1 MKLFCRL
8 GALALT
14 VALLLSLAACADFGV
29 GEGEDDFKQYFSGV
43 HVLSASGA
51 KDYPIED
58 FNRDI
63 HLGDDEIPT
72 VVSYDES
79 CYIGFR
85 VSDGYTVTLS
95 EFAFFAR
102 AATSGVL
109 ALEFYTVDKMPT
121 SVKDKDGD
129 GVTPPDPDAPIAA
142 SAQTEE
148 ETGTEADTEIS
159 EEEIFIPSK
168 KFHGSTFSVDED
180 WSSVHLKFDAP
191 QVVRG
196 GEYVVVRIHNN
207 CASPDGT
214 EDATPSVSFTFNY
227 LLFHFT
233 DAHKK

>member
-51 KDYPIED
+51 KVHPIDD

-72 VVSYDES
+72 VVSYDEY

-102 AATSGVL
+102 ATTSGVL

-129 GVTPPDPDAPIAA
+129 GVTPPAA
-142 SAQTEE
+142 SVTEE
-148 ETGTEADTEIS
+148 DTASVTEEDTEIS

-168 KFHGSTFSVDED
+168 KFHGSTFSVGKD

-191 QVVRG
+191 QVVSG